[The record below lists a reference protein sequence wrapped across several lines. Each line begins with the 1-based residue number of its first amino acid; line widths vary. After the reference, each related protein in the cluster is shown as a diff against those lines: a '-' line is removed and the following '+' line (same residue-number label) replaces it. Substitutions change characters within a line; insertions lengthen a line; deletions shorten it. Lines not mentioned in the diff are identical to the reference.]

1 MSHGLMIAAIGGA
14 YAGSPV
20 AAAFVQAGQPAIGF
34 DIDVVQM
41 AKLEDG
47 RDSSYE
53 IPSAALNRPDLHFTS
68 DPSEA
73 AADPSETAA
82 AACVFVTV
90 PIDSAHQADLGSMLP
105 ATRALGKALEKEIGR
120 PRIMKMLPMQPETS
134 RPTMLMSAISSATS
148 ASGRQP
154 RSPTASDVLQNGTA
168 SITGFDGLIS

>member
-20 AAAFVQAGQPAIGF
+20 AAAFVQAGHPAIGF

-53 IPSAALNRPDLHFTS
+53 IPSATLNRPDLHFTT
-68 DPSEA
+68 
-73 AADPSETAA
+73 DPSETAA

-90 PIDSAHQADLGSMLP
+90 PIDSAHEADLGSMLP
-105 ATRALGKALEKEIGR
+105 ATRALGKVLEKEFGR
-120 PRIMKMLPMQPETS
+120 PPIMKMLPMQPKTS

-148 ASGRQP
+148 ASGRRH

-168 SITGFDGLIS
+168 TTIGFDGLIS